1 MLRSIA
7 IAASAVVLT
16 SLAPVATL
24 GAADEQ
30 PELTYGDLRLAGGFY
45 ADHPYDASLS
55 LVAGNIG
62 EKDPHATDAWADAG
76 IVLGLRVMANRVPVK
91 LSVGGPE
98 YKARLVGGELML
110 GLGIY
115 LDEEDHMEIL
125 IGYGKGQTSDIT
137 SSSLHRNGSF
147 TSYNGEL
154 GLYHTFFKHYQ
165 VGGTLGYS
173 YDKVKIDGVEG
184 SFTGKAN
191 GVDLD
196 ASIGY
201 RF

>member
-7 IAASAVVLT
+7 IAASAVLIS
-16 SLAPVATL
+16 SLAPQARL
-24 GAADEQ
+24 AAADDT

-76 IVLGLRVMANRVPVK
+76 IVVGIRAMANRVPVK
-91 LSVGGPE
+91 LDVGGG
-98 YKARLVGGELML
+98 YKARLAGGELLL
-110 GLGIY
+110 GVGIY
-115 LDEEDHMEIL
+115 LDEEDHMEGL

-147 TSYNGEL
+147 TAYHAEL
-154 GLYHTFFKHYQ
+154 GLYHTFAKHYQ
-165 VGGTLGYS
+165 IGGILGYS
-173 YDKVKIDGVEG
+173 YDKVKIDGVSG
-184 SFTGKAN
+184 VFTGKAD
-191 GVDLD
+191 GLDLD
-196 ASIGY
+196 VSLGY